1 MLKPSVNRGTSIHN
15 EPSGKP
21 GKRAP
26 NPWEKWKL
34 IGSKLPLRIEDV
46 WSILTKLHVE
56 ERVWDSAMFNL
67 VTHSKHRGYDV
78 VRLEVEDM
86 ARLA

>member
-1 MLKPSVNRGTSIHN
+1 MNHQESRENAHQTRG
-15 EPSGKP
+15 K
-21 GKRAP
+21 
-26 NPWEKWKL
+26 KL
-34 IGSKLPLRIEDV
+34 IGSKPPLRIEDV

-67 VTHSKHRGYDV
+67 VTRSKHRGYDV

>member
-1 MLKPSVNRGTSIHN
+1 MNHRQSRKTRTKPVGKMEVDRLEASAKNRG
-15 EPSGKP
+15 
-21 GKRAP
+21 R
-26 NPWEKWKL
+26 
-34 IGSKLPLRIEDV
+34 
-46 WSILTKLHVE
+46 TKLHVE

>member
-1 MLKPSVNRGTSIHN
+1 MLKPSVNRGDEHAQRTIR
-15 EPSGKP
+15 KV

-26 NPWEKWKL
+26 NPWKKWKL
-34 IGSKLPLRIEDV
+34 IGSKPPLRIEDV
-46 WSILTKLHVE
+46 WSILTKLQAE

-78 VRLEVEDM
+78 VRL
-86 ARLA
+86 A